1 MSKANQLLA
10 KLRTMAGKA
19 GEAIFERAGMA
30 AEILADKEWI
40 ETEHKGDLDA
50 AEKAVEETC
59 FPELGKAFPLTRLL
73 AIRKAFPTLEE
84 WRERKYNLQRLSAE
98 LYEANK
104 RKRGPR
110 EETAPRTTR
119 KVVEEKDEKI
129 EEQSFAIKRA
139 DSTITSLTEE
149 RDRLRTE
156 NITLSVRVARL
167 EGRVEELQ
175 RENSALQRL
184 LSREPVSVS

>member
-110 EETAPRTTR
+110 DEIAPRTTR

-129 EEQSFAIKRA
+129 EELSFALKRA
-139 DSTITSLTEE
+139 DASASSMEEEIT
-149 RDRLRTE
+149 RLRSE
-156 NITLSVRVARL
+156 NITFSVRVARL

-175 RENSALQRL
+175 RENAALQRL
-184 LSREPVSVS
+184 LSREPVSAT